1 MNNNIIDIGQ
11 NNNVKYGYEVVL
23 DSNKNIVTN
32 SLNAGTY
39 NYPKLDGVQ
48 SNSLINSNFLH
59 FRYDVLPY
67 YNSGNSKEDPTNI
80 YQRLGRNFYLFNN
93 KK

>member
-48 SNSLINSNFLH
+48 SNSLINGNTKH
-59 FRYDVLPY
+59 VIYDVLPY
-67 YNSGNSKEDPTNI
+67 YGTGNSKQDPSTMT
-80 YQRLGRNFYLFNN
+80 QRLLRYFYSPE